1 MITCTPDIFS
11 RYISVM
17 DFKKIFSVVVCAMGI
32 FFSTAAGS
40 KDVCLNS
47 YVSADSLLLYE
58 YYETYVMIR
67 PLNYL
72 RVFPEQKAVA
82 PDWFHYRDRVIE
94 LRVLAL
100 RKRIREEY
108 PQDYPLGRGSVRV
121 WLMFSLRTGELVT
134 AELMFLKEVL
144 EVVDSFPARE
154 IIAMCM
160 NSDWSGST
168 YIMEHEPDKYDSMYT
183 EYFFSLYY

>member
-1 MITCTPDIFS
+1 MEMK
-11 RYISVM
+11 R
-17 DFKKIFSVVVCAMGI
+17 IFSVVVCAVGV
-32 FFSTAAGS
+32 FFSMTAES
-40 KDVCLNS
+40 KDGCLKS

-72 RVFPEQKAVA
+72 RIFPEQKAVA

-121 WLMFSLRTGELVT
+121 GLMFSLRTGELVT

-168 YIMEHEPDKYDSMYT
+168 YIMEHEPDKYDNMYT
-183 EYFFSLYY
+183 GYLFSPY

>member
-1 MITCTPDIFS
+1 MEMK
-11 RYISVM
+11 R
-17 DFKKIFSVVVCAMGI
+17 IFSVVVCAVGI
-32 FFSTAAGS
+32 FFSMTAES
-40 KDVCLNS
+40 KDGCLKS

-72 RVFPEQKAVA
+72 RIFPEQKAVA

-121 WLMFSLRTGELVT
+121 WLMFSLRTGELETV
-134 AELMFLKEVL
+134 ELMFRRDVL
-144 EVVDSFPARE
+144 EDTDSFPIRE

-168 YIMEHEPDKYDSMYT
+168 YIMEHKPDKYDNMYT
-183 EYFFSLYY
+183 GYIFPLY

>member
-1 MITCTPDIFS
+1 MEMK
-11 RYISVM
+11 R
-17 DFKKIFSVVVCAMGI
+17 IFSVVGCAVGV
-32 FFSTAAGS
+32 FFSMTAES
-40 KDVCLNS
+40 KDGCLKS

-72 RVFPEQKAVA
+72 RIFPEQKAVA

-168 YIMEHEPDKYDSMYT
+168 YIMEHEPDKYDNMYT
-183 EYFFSLYY
+183 GYLFSPY

>member
-1 MITCTPDIFS
+1 MEM
-11 RYISVM
+11 RR
-17 DFKKIFSVVVCAMGI
+17 IFSVVVCAVGI
-32 FFSTAAGS
+32 FFSMTAGS
-40 KDVCLNS
+40 KDECLNS

-183 EYFFSLYY
+183 EYFFSILLA

>member
-1 MITCTPDIFS
+1 ME
-11 RYISVM
+11 SVKIEKSLKYS
-17 DFKKIFSVVVCAMGI
+17 DFV
-32 FFSTAAGS
+32 
-40 KDVCLNS
+40 LNGYS
-47 YVSADSLLLYE
+47 WLWQILSHHL
-58 YYETYVMIR
+58 
-67 PLNYL
+67 
-72 RVFPEQKAVA
+72 PEQKAVA

-168 YIMEHEPDKYDSMYT
+168 YIMEHEPDKYDNMYT
-183 EYFFSLYY
+183 GYLFSPY

>member
-1 MITCTPDIFS
+1 MEMK
-11 RYISVM
+11 R
-17 DFKKIFSVVVCAMGI
+17 IFSVVVCAVGV
-32 FFSTAAGS
+32 FFSMTAER
-40 KDVCLNS
+40 KDGCLKS

-58 YYETYVMIR
+58 YYETYVLIR

-72 RVFPEQKAVA
+72 RIFPMQKAVA

-100 RKRIREEY
+100 RKRIWDEY
-108 PQDYPLGRGSVRV
+108 LRDFPLERLSVRV

-160 NSDWSGST
+160 NSDLSGST

>member
-1 MITCTPDIFS
+1 MEMK
-11 RYISVM
+11 R
-17 DFKKIFSVVVCAMGI
+17 IFSVVVCAVGV
-32 FFSTAAGS
+32 FFSMTAES
-40 KDVCLNS
+40 KDGCLKS

-72 RVFPEQKAVA
+72 RIFPEQKAVA

-154 IIAMCM
+154 IIARCM

-168 YIMEHEPDKYDSMYT
+168 YIMEHEPDKYDNMYT
-183 EYFFSLYY
+183 GYLFSPY

>member
-1 MITCTPDIFS
+1 MILPKNLFVGSLI
-11 RYISVM
+11 IG
-17 DFKKIFSVVVCAMGI
+17 KIFSVVVCALGI
-32 FFSTAAGS
+32 FFSMTAES
-40 KDVCLNS
+40 KDGCLKS

-58 YYETYVMIR
+58 YYESHIWVS
-67 PLNYL
+67 PLNYT
-72 RVFPEQKAVA
+72 RVFSEQRAVA

-100 RKRIREEY
+100 RKRIWEEY
-108 PQDYPLGRGSVRV
+108 LRDFPLERLSVRV

-168 YIMEHEPDKYDSMYT
+168 YIMEHEPDKYDNMYT
-183 EYFFSLYY
+183 GYLFSPY

>member
-1 MITCTPDIFS
+1 MEMK
-11 RYISVM
+11 R
-17 DFKKIFSVVVCAMGI
+17 IFSVVVCAVGV
-32 FFSTAAGS
+32 FFSMTAES
-40 KDVCLNS
+40 KDGCLKS

-72 RVFPEQKAVA
+72 RIFPEQKAVA

-94 LRVLAL
+94 LRVFAL

-144 EVVDSFPARE
+144 EVVDRFPARE

-168 YIMEHEPDKYDSMYT
+168 YIMEHEPDKYDNMYT
-183 EYFFSLYY
+183 GYLFSPY

>member
-1 MITCTPDIFS
+1 MEM
-11 RYISVM
+11 RR
-17 DFKKIFSVVVCAMGI
+17 IFSVVVCAVGI
-32 FFSTAAGS
+32 FFSMTAGS
-40 KDVCLNS
+40 KDECLNS

-58 YYETYVMIR
+58 YSKTHIMAR
-67 PLNYL
+67 PLNYP
-72 RVFPEQKAVA
+72 RVFSEQRAVA

-100 RKRIREEY
+100 RKRIWEEY
-108 PQDYPLGRGSVRV
+108 LRDYSLERGSVRV
-121 WLMFSLRTGELVT
+121 WLVFSLRTGELETV
-134 AELMFLKEVL
+134 EVMFRKGIL
-144 EVVDSFPARE
+144 EDVESFPARE

>member
-1 MITCTPDIFS
+1 M
-11 RYISVM
+11 
-17 DFKKIFSVVVCAMGI
+17 
-32 FFSTAAGS
+32 
-40 KDVCLNS
+40 
-47 YVSADSLLLYE
+47 
-58 YYETYVMIR
+58 
-67 PLNYL
+67 
-72 RVFPEQKAVA
+72 
-82 PDWFHYRDRVIE
+82 IE

-144 EVVDSFPARE
+144 EVVDSFPAWE

-168 YIMEHEPDKYDSMYT
+168 YIMEHEPDKYDNMYT
-183 EYFFSLYY
+183 GYLFSPY

>member
-1 MITCTPDIFS
+1 MIICTPDIFFHP
-11 RYISVM
+11 ISVM
-17 DFKKIFSVVVCAMGI
+17 DFKRIFSVVVCAVGI
-32 FFSTAAGS
+32 FFSMTAES
-40 KDVCLNS
+40 KDGCLKS

-58 YYETYVMIR
+58 YYESHIWVS
-67 PLNYL
+67 PLNYT
-72 RVFPEQKAVA
+72 RVFSEQRAVA

-100 RKRIREEY
+100 RKRIWEEY
-108 PQDYPLGRGSVRV
+108 LRDFPLERLSVRV

>member
-1 MITCTPDIFS
+1 MKICTPAIFIHP
-11 RYISVM
+11 ISVM
-17 DFKKIFSVVVCAMGI
+17 DIKKIFSVVVCPVRNL
-32 FFSTAAGS
+32 FSMTAES
-40 KDVCLNS
+40 PDECLNS

-58 YYETYVMIR
+58 YSKTHIMAR
-67 PLNYL
+67 PLNYP
-72 RVFPEQKAVA
+72 RVYSEQKAVA

-94 LRVLAL
+94 PRVFAL
-100 RKRIREEY
+100 RKQIREEY
-108 PQDYPLGRGSVRV
+108 LRDYPLERGSVRV
-121 WLMFSLRTGELVT
+121 WLVFSLRTGELETV
-134 AELMFLKEVL
+134 EVMFRKGIL
-144 EVVDSFPARE
+144 EDVDSFPARE

>member
-1 MITCTPDIFS
+1 MK
-11 RYISVM
+11 R
-17 DFKKIFSVVVCAMGI
+17 IFSVVVCAVGI
-32 FFSTAAGS
+32 FFSMTAES
-40 KDVCLNS
+40 KDGCLKS

-72 RVFPEQKAVA
+72 RIFPEQKAVA

-94 LRVLAL
+94 PRVFAL
-100 RKRIREEY
+100 RKQIREEY
-108 PQDYPLGRGSVRV
+108 LRDYPLERGSVRV

-168 YIMEHEPDKYDSMYT
+168 YIMEHKPDKYDNMYT
-183 EYFFSLYY
+183 GYIFPLY

>member
-1 MITCTPDIFS
+1 MK
-11 RYISVM
+11 R
-17 DFKKIFSVVVCAMGI
+17 IFSVVVCAVGI
-32 FFSTAAGS
+32 FFSMTAES
-40 KDVCLNS
+40 KDGCLKS

-67 PLNYL
+67 PLNYP
-72 RVFPEQKAVA
+72 RIFPEQKAVA
-82 PDWFHYRDRVIE
+82 PDWFHYQDRVIE

-121 WLMFSLRTGELVT
+121 WLMFSLRTGELETV
-134 AELMFLKEVL
+134 ELMFRREVL
-144 EVVDSFPARE
+144 EDTDSFPIRE

-183 EYFFSLYY
+183 EYFFFAILLA

>member
-1 MITCTPDIFS
+1 MIICTPDIFFHP
-11 RYISVM
+11 ISVM
-17 DFKKIFSVVVCAMGI
+17 DFKKIFSVVVCAVGI

-40 KDVCLNS
+40 KDECLNS

-58 YYETYVMIR
+58 YSKTHIMAR
-67 PLNYL
+67 PLNYP
-72 RVFPEQKAVA
+72 RVYSEQKAVA

-94 LRVLAL
+94 PRVFAL
-100 RKRIREEY
+100 RKQIREEY
-108 PQDYPLGRGSVRV
+108 LRDYPVEV
-121 WLMFSLRTGELVT
+121 MFRKGI
-134 AELMFLKEVL
+134 L
-144 EVVDSFPARE
+144 EDVDSFPARE

>member
-1 MITCTPDIFS
+1 MEMK
-11 RYISVM
+11 R
-17 DFKKIFSVVVCAMGI
+17 IFSVVVCAVGV
-32 FFSTAAGS
+32 FFSMTAES
-40 KDVCLNS
+40 KDGCLKS

-72 RVFPEQKAVA
+72 RIFPEQKAVA

-160 NSDWSGST
+160 NSDWRGST
-168 YIMEHEPDKYDSMYT
+168 YIMEHEPDKYDNMYT
-183 EYFFSLYY
+183 GYLFSPY